1 MATYKKKDKVAKQ
14 LRKDQAKINAE
25 STTKE
30 VFEGLESGANKA
42 EVWILKNQK
51 SILIVI
57 GVVLASVLAYMAYMR
72 YVQEPAE
79 IKAANELAYPKA
91 YFDQA
96 QANSIVTDSLYT
108 LALNGADGKYGLLDI
123 ADKYS
128 STKAGNLA
136 SYYAG
141 LSYLKLTDYKN
152 AIKYLDDF
160 SSDDAM
166 LGTMAKGAIGDAFA
180 NIDQQKE
187 ALDYYEEAANLNPN
201 DYTTPLFLDKA
212 AATALSIGENKKAME
227 LYTRIKNDFSK
238 SDAAKDIVGKINKA
252 KYATK

>member
-14 LRKDQAKINAE
+14 LRKDQAKIDSE

-51 SILIVI
+51 AILTFI

-72 YVQEPAE
+72 YIQEPAE

-96 QANSIVTDSLYT
+96 QENSVVTDSLYT
-108 LALNGADGKYGLLDI
+108 LALDGADGKYGLLDV
-123 ADKYS
+123 ADKFS
-128 STKAGNLA
+128 RTKAGNLA
-136 SYYAG
+136 KYYAG
-141 LSYLKLTDYKN
+141 LSYLKLSDYKN

-160 SSDDAM
+160 SSDDMM
-166 LGTMAKGAIGDAFA
+166 LGPIAKGAIGDAFT
-180 NIDQQKE
+180 NIEQFKD
-187 ALDYYEEAANLNPN
+187 ALDYYEQAANLNPN
-201 DYTTPLFLDKA
+201 DYTTPMFLEKA
-212 AATALSIGENKKAME
+212 AATALVIGENKKALA
-227 LYTRIKNDFSK
+227 LYTRIKDEYSNSE
-238 SDAAKDIVGKINKA
+238 AAKDIEGKINQA
-252 KYATK
+252 K